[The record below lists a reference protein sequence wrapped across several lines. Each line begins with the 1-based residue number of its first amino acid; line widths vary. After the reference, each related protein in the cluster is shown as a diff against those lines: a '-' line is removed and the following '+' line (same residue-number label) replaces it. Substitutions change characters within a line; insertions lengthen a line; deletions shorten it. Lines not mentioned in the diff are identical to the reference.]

1 MTILGKEVDTVLMMI
16 TIRFRYIYLGKNQ
29 ILGHQRLK

>member
-1 MTILGKEVDTVLMMI
+1 MIISGNEVDTILMAI
-16 TIRFRYIYLGKNQ
+16 TICFLYILGKNQ